1 MQLNTYKTILGMI
14 PPKVAQI
21 GTPMVVV
28 CKDDELVRTRKIISG
43 RHLIDFEAE
52 LKKSN
57 MITQQQMAECLG
69 VPRWFVELKVREL
82 VKKGIAKRKF
92 IGHHIGRQAFF
103 FHVDNEN
110 I

>member
-1 MQLNTYKTILGMI
+1 MSIYKSILGMI

-28 CKDDELVRTRKIISG
+28 CKDDELVRTRKKTSA

-69 VPRWFVELKVREL
+69 VPRWFVQIKLCEL
-82 VKKGIAKRKF
+82 VKKGIAKRHF

-103 FHVDNEN
+103 LHVEN
-110 I
+110 DVNQ